1 MASTRFFRYLAP
13 NLITLSSMIF
23 GLVSLWSSHNGKYS
37 LAAWMIVYAVLTDRL
52 DGLVA
57 RAVKGT
63 SELGMQLDSFA
74 DSLNFGVAPA
84 FLILTY
90 LSGRPDLP
98 YYDRGGA
105 HTLLFVIC
113 GGYML
118 CAVFR
123 LARYNVISDDQV
135 PTKIFFGFPTTL
147 AGGMLASWMLVF
159 LKYDP
164 GSPSFGGAKVFGDA
178 FVTPP
183 SVWKYFPIAVAVFGY
198 LMASRLPMPKVG
210 MTKNKPISI
219 ILMVLMTIGYVCGF
233 LMRYPEVLFWMPT
246 TWVVIFLVWGQASA
260 SARAMYPPPLFPRQ
274 EPARPLTRP
283 QEDLVDIVLDEAN
296 GGNGTASAGA
306 DTSTATGE
314 GTGTPASAHKPE

>member
-1 MASTRFFRYLAP
+1 MASARFLRYLAP

-23 GLVSLWSSHNGKYS
+23 GLVSLWSAHNGNYA
-37 LAAWMIVYAVLTDRL
+37 LAAWLIVYAVLTDRL

-74 DSLNFGVAPA
+74 DYLNFGIAPA

-98 YYDRGGA
+98 YHDRGAA
-105 HTLLFVIC
+105 HTLLFIAC

-123 LARYNVISDDQV
+123 LARYNVLSDDQI

-147 AGGMLASWMLVF
+147 SGGMVAIWMLLF
-159 LKYDP
+159 LKYDQHTTP
-164 GSPSFGGAKVFGDA
+164 DFGGAKLFGDT
-178 FVTPP
+178 FQTPAA
-183 SVWKYFPIAVAVFGY
+183 VWTYFPIAVAVFGY

-210 MTKNKPISI
+210 MTKNKLVSVM
-219 ILMVLMTIGYVCGF
+219 LLVLMTVGYVCGF
-233 LMRYPEVLFWMPT
+233 LMRYPEILFWMPT
-246 TWVVIFLVWGQASA
+246 VWSVMFLVWGQASA
-260 SARAMYPPPLFPRQ
+260 SARAMYPPPLFPRKQ
-274 EPARPLTRP
+274 PERPLQRP
-283 QEDLVDIVLDEAN
+283 QEDLVDIVLDEAPN
-296 GGNGTASAGA
+296 GGAA
-306 DTSTATGE
+306 E
-314 GTGTPASAHKPE
+314 PPAKPE

>member
-1 MASTRFFRYLAP
+1 MASSRFFRYLAP

-23 GLVSLWSSHNGKYS
+23 GLVSLWSTHNGNYP

-74 DSLNFGVAPA
+74 DSLNFGIAPA
-84 FLILTY
+84 FLTLTY
-90 LSGRPDLP
+90 LSNRVDLP
-98 YYDRGGA
+98 YHDRGTY
-105 HTLLFVIC
+105 HTLLFIAC
-113 GGYML
+113 SGYML

-123 LARYNVISDDQV
+123 LARYNVLSDDQV

-147 AGGMLASWMLVF
+147 AGGVLSGWFLLF

-164 GSPSFGGAKVFGDA
+164 TTSAFGGVKLFGESLH
-178 FVTPP
+178 TPA
-183 SVWKYFPIAVAVFGY
+183 SVWKYLPIAVAVLGY

-210 MTKNKPISI
+210 MTKSRTIST

-233 LMRYPEVLFWMPT
+233 LMIYPEILFWMPT
-246 TWVVIFLVWGQASA
+246 TWSVMFLIWGQASA
-260 SARAMYPPPLFPRQ
+260 NARAMYPPPLFPRR
-274 EPARPLTRP
+274 EPDRPHQRP
-283 QEDLVDIVLDEAN
+283 QEDLVDIVLDEAPS
-296 GGNGTASAGA
+296 GG
-306 DTSTATGE
+306 
-314 GTGTPASAHKPE
+314 PAEPPKPA